1 MTVLYYSRVD
11 VLDDLLIDYLETLQG
26 ALLYY
31 ELVKGPIKNLVVSDT
46 SVGHMSL
53 PGAVF
58 HGTLPEALV
67 VMIMCTS
74 LWPGNGL
81 PR

>member
-1 MTVLYYSRVD
+1 M
-11 VLDDLLIDYLETLQG
+11 DYLETLQG

-31 ELVKGPIKNLVVSDT
+31 ELVKGPIKHLVVSDT
-46 SVGHMSL
+46 SVGHIFL
-53 PGAVF
+53 PGVVF
-58 HGTLPEALV
+58 RGTVPGAPV